1 MASVVRVFDGIRSII
16 MSRGKEEEDGTHES
30 RKRNTHES

>member
-1 MASVVRVFDGIRSII
+1 MASVIRVFDGII
-16 MSRGKEEEDGTHES
+16 MSRGKEEEEGTHES